1 MNLLIKR
8 NVEEFLRLL
17 GSDFYLFD
25 NRVEIDFNGFSFFI
39 EIIDN
44 NVFV

>member
-17 GSDFYLFD
+17 GNDFYLFD
-25 NRVEIDFNGFSFFI
+25 NRVEIDFNGLSFLLK
-39 EIIDN
+39 
-44 NVFV
+44 